1 MKDPFTNR
9 RIRSHS
15 IMKNHFKPT
24 LLACSL
30 GAALLQAAPV
40 TLLLEAEQFT
50 RKGGWQVD
58 TQFIET
64 MGSPYLI
71 AHGMGEPVKNAETD
85 FDVPASGSYKV
96 WVRTIDWSEALGRP
110 GGAGRFSL
118 AIGGK
123 TLGGELGSGMPV
135 WNWQEAGAVDLEKG
149 KTILSLQDLS
159 GYNGRVD
166 AVLISNESSFI
177 PPQKFLLEDRITSK
191 IPGAPAS
198 IEDAGEYDLVV
209 IGGGYGGLGAA
220 ISAARMGVK
229 VALIQNREVLGGNGS
244 SEIRVWAMGD
254 LPPSEYLMADI
265 IREIEDKAK
274 ASPAPAEQFVDDKK
288 LNVVQAE
295 KNITLFLGH
304 HAYGLEMKDKE
315 ISAVN
320 LLEVKTGKLKQV
332 NGTLFAD
339 CTGHG
344 FIGQWAG
351 ADLVMT
357 EKGRMGMSN
366 MWMWKNTDSPSNFRE
381 EPWMLKL
388 NESGF
393 PYPQRNHAQWFWES
407 GFDAHPIRDLEQIRD
422 WNLLA
427 SYSAWNAIKNHGIY
441 AARDPQQHK
450 NAQLEWLAYVGGTRE
465 TQQLLG
471 DVVLSETDID
481 QKKPFPDGCVL
492 TTWSIDLHV
501 PHPDFTKANPERPFI
516 SKDIQRFAVD
526 KKIGYPI
533 PYRCFYSRNVP
544 NLFMAGRNISVTRE
558 ALGTIRV
565 MKTIGMM
572 GVAVGRAA
580 AICKVH
586 DCKPRDVYE
595 DHLNEVKTLWRTPGQ
610 KRFESI
616 DELRKS
622 IAERTVSR
630 R

>member
-1 MKDPFTNR
+1 
-9 RIRSHS
+9 
-15 IMKNHFKPT
+15 MKNALKLT
-24 LLACSL
+24 LAACLL
-30 GAALLQAAPV
+30 GVALLQAAPV
-40 TLLLEAEQFT
+40 TLLLEAEQFP

-58 TQFIET
+58 TQFIEM

-71 AHGMGEPVKNAETD
+71 AHGLSEPVKDAETD
-85 FDVPASGSYKV
+85 LTVPESGSYKV
-96 WVRTIDWSEALGRP
+96 WVRTLDWSEALGRP
-110 GGAGRFSL
+110 GGAGRFSI
-118 AIGGK
+118 AINGK
-123 TLGGELGSGMPV
+123 PLGGELGSGKPV
-135 WNWQEAGAVDLEKG
+135 WDWQEAGAVALEKG
-149 KTILSLQDLS
+149 TSTLSLKDLS

-166 AVLISNESSFI
+166 AVLLSSDTAFV
-177 PPQKFLLEDRITSK
+177 PPGKFLLEDRIASK
-191 IPGAPAS
+191 LPGAPAAVA
-198 IEDAGEYDLVV
+198 DAGHYDLVV

-220 ISAARMGVK
+220 ISAARMGCK

-244 SEIRVWAMGD
+244 SEIRVWAKGD

-274 ASPAPAEQFVDDKK
+274 SSPASPEQFVDDKK
-288 LNVVQAE
+288 LQVVQAE
-295 KNITLFLGH
+295 KNITLLLGH
-304 HAYGLEMKDKE
+304 HAHGLELKGKE
-315 ISAVN
+315 IAAVK
-320 LLEVKTGKLKQV
+320 LLEVKTGKLKRV
-332 NGTLFAD
+332 TGTLFAD

-344 FIGQWAG
+344 SIGQWAG
-351 ADLVMT
+351 ADLVMPD
-357 EKGRMGMSN
+357 KGRMGMSN
-366 MWMWKNTDSPSNFRE
+366 MWMWKNTDAPAGFRE
-381 EPWMLKL
+381 EPWMIKL
-388 NESGF
+388 DESGF
-393 PYPQRNHAQWFWES
+393 PYPQRNHAEWFWES
-407 GFDAHPIRDLEQIRD
+407 GFDAHPINELEQIRD

-427 SYSAWNAIKNHGIY
+427 SYSAWNAIKNHGAY

-450 NAQLEWLAYVGGTRE
+450 NARLDWLAYVGGTRE

-471 DVVLSETDID
+471 DMVLSETEID
-481 QKKPFPDGCVL
+481 AKKEFPDGCVL

-501 PHPDFTKANPERPFI
+501 PHPVFTKANLERPFI
-516 SKDIQRFAVD
+516 SKAIHRFAVD

-580 AICKVH
+580 AICKLH

-595 DHLNEVKTLWRTPGQ
+595 DHLDEVKVLWRAPGH

-622 IAERTVSR
+622 IAEGVASSR
-630 R
+630 

>member
-1 MKDPFTNR
+1 MKTPL
-9 RIRSHS
+9 
-15 IMKNHFKPT
+15 KLT
-24 LLACSL
+24 LLASSL
-30 GAALLQAAPV
+30 GAALLHAAPV
-40 TLLLEAEQFT
+40 TLLIEAEQFT

-71 AHGMGEPVKNAETD
+71 AHGMGVPVEDAETD
-85 FDVPASGSYKV
+85 LEVPENGSYKV
-96 WVRTIDWSEALGRP
+96 WVRTLDWSEALGRP
-110 GGAGRFSL
+110 GGAGRFSI
-118 AIGGK
+118 AVNGK
-123 TLGGELGSGMPV
+123 PLGGELGSGKPV
-135 WNWQEAGAVDLEKG
+135 WDWQEAGSVDLEKG
-149 KTILSLQDLS
+149 KTTVGLKDLS
-159 GYNGRVD
+159 GFNGRVD
-166 AVLISNESSFI
+166 ALMLSNDPAFT
-177 PPQKFLLEDRITSK
+177 PPGKFLLEDRIVSK
-191 IPGAPAS
+191 LPGAPAPA
-198 IEDAGEYDLVV
+198 ENAGEYDLVV

-254 LPPSEYLMADI
+254 LPPSEFLMADI

-274 ASPAPAEQFVDDKK
+274 SSPAPAEQFVDDKK
-288 LNVVQAE
+288 LRVVQAE
-295 KNITLFLGH
+295 KNITLLLGH
-304 HAYGLEMKDKE
+304 HAYGLEMKGGE

-320 LLEVKTGKLKQV
+320 LLEVKSGKIKQV
-332 NGTLFAD
+332 KGKLFAD

-351 ADLVMT
+351 AELVMA
-357 EKGRMGMSN
+357 ENGRMGMSN
-366 MWMWKNTDSPSNFRE
+366 MWMWKNTDGPSDFRE
-381 EPWMLKL
+381 EPWMIKL
-388 NESGF
+388 DESGF
-393 PYPQRNHAQWFWES
+393 PYPKRNHAEWFWEG
-407 GFDAHPIRDLEQIRD
+407 GFNAHPIRDLEQTRD

-427 SYSAWNAIKNHGIY
+427 SYSAWSAIKNHGAY

-450 NAQLEWLAYVGGTRE
+450 NARLDWLAYVGGTRE

-471 DVVLSETDID
+471 DVVLSDTEID
-481 QKKPFPDGCVL
+481 EKKPFPDGCVL

-501 PHPDFTKANPERPFI
+501 PHPTYTKANPERPFI
-516 SKDIQRFAVD
+516 SKDIHRFAVD
-526 KKIGYPI
+526 KKVGYPI

-580 AICKVH
+580 AICKLH

-595 DHLNEVKTLWRTPGQ
+595 DHLDEVKTLWRTPGQ
-610 KRFESI
+610 TRFETI

-622 IAERTVSR
+622 IAEKPVSSR
-630 R
+630 

>member
-1 MKDPFTNR
+1 MKLPP
-9 RIRSHS
+9 IL
-15 IMKNHFKPT
+15 T
-24 LLACSL
+24 LLASSL
-30 GAALLQAAPV
+30 GAAFLQAEPV
-40 TLLLEAEQFT
+40 TLLLETEQFA

-71 AHGMGEPVKNAETD
+71 AHGLGVPVDNAETD
-85 FDVPASGSYKV
+85 LEVPAGGSYKV
-96 WVRTIDWSEALGRP
+96 WVRTLDWSEALGRP

-118 AIGGK
+118 LIGGK
-123 TLGGELGSGMPV
+123 PLGRELGSGKPA
-135 WNWQEAGAVDLEKG
+135 WDWQEAGSVDLKQG
-149 KTILSLQDLS
+149 KTTLALNDLS
-159 GYNGRVD
+159 GFNGRVD
-166 AVLISNESSFI
+166 AVLLSNDPAFV
-177 PPQKFLLEDRITSK
+177 PPAKFLLEDRIASK
-191 IPGAPAS
+191 LPGAPAS

-244 SEIRVWAMGD
+244 SEIRVWAKGD

-265 IREIEDKAK
+265 IREIEDQAK
-274 ASPAPAEQFVDDKK
+274 SSPAPAEQFVDDKK
-288 LNVVQAE
+288 LKVVQAE
-295 KNITLFLGH
+295 KNITLLMGH
-304 HAYGLEMKDKE
+304 HAYGLELKGKE

-320 LLEVKTGKLKQV
+320 LLEVKTGRLKQV
-332 NGTLFAD
+332 RGTLFAD

-351 ADLVMT
+351 ADLVMPA
-357 EKGRMGMSN
+357 KGRMGMSN
-366 MWMWKNTDSPSNFRE
+366 MWMWENTDTPSDFRE

-388 NESGF
+388 GESGF
-393 PYPQRNHAQWFWES
+393 PYPQRNHAEWFWES
-407 GFDAHPIRDLEQIRD
+407 GFDAHPIKELEQTRD

-450 NAQLEWLAYVGGTRE
+450 NARLDWLACVGGTRE

-471 DVVLSETDID
+471 DVVLSDKEID
-481 QKKPFPDGCVL
+481 DKKPFPDGCVL

-501 PHPDFTKANPERPFI
+501 PQEKYLKTSPDRPFI
-516 SKDIQRFAVD
+516 SKAIHRFAVD

-580 AICKVH
+580 AICKLH

-595 DHLNEVKTLWRTPGQ
+595 DHLEEVKTLWRSPG
-610 KRFESI
+610 KTSFESI
-616 DELRKS
+616 DELRKT
-622 IAERTVSR
+622 IAGKAVPSR
-630 R
+630 

>member
-1 MKDPFTNR
+1 
-9 RIRSHS
+9 
-15 IMKNHFKPT
+15 MKNPLT
-24 LLACSL
+24 LALLA
-30 GAALLQAAPV
+30 GPWAAAVLQAAPV
-40 TLLLEAEQFT
+40 TLLLEAEQFS

-71 AHGMGEPVKNAETD
+71 AHGLGEPVEDAETD
-85 FDVPASGSYKV
+85 LEVPESGSYKV
-96 WVRTIDWSEALGRP
+96 WVRTLDWSEALGRP

-123 TLGGELGSGMPV
+123 PLGGELGSGKPV
-135 WNWQEAGAVDLEKG
+135 WDWQEAGTVDLEKG
-149 KTILSLQDLS
+149 KTTLSLKDLS
-159 GYNGRVD
+159 GYDGRVD
-166 AVLISNESSFI
+166 AVLLSNDASFV
-177 PPQKFLLEDRITSK
+177 PPGKFLLEDRIASK
-191 IPGAPAS
+191 IPGAPAAV
-198 IEDAGEYDLVV
+198 EDAGNYDLVV

-274 ASPAPAEQFVDDKK
+274 FSPAPAEQFVDDQK
-288 LNVVQAE
+288 LKVVQAE
-295 KNITLFLGH
+295 KNITLMMGH

-332 NGTLFAD
+332 KGTLFAD

-351 ADLVMT
+351 ADLVMP

-366 MWMWKNTDSPSNFRE
+366 MWMWKNTAAPSDFRE

-388 NESGF
+388 GESGF
-393 PYPQRNHAQWFWES
+393 PYPHRNHAEWFWES
-407 GFDAHPIRDLEQIRD
+407 GFDAHPIKELEQTRD

-427 SYSAWNAIKNHGIY
+427 SYSAWSAIKNHGVY
-441 AARDPQQHK
+441 ASRDPQQHK
-450 NAQLEWLAYVGGTRE
+450 NARLDWLAYVGGTRE

-471 DVVLSETDID
+471 DVILSDTEID
-481 QKKPFPDGCVL
+481 GKKPFPDGCVL

-501 PHPDFTKANPERPFI
+501 PQEKYLKATPERPFI
-516 SKDIQRFAVD
+516 STAIHRFAVD

-580 AICKVH
+580 AICKLH

-595 DHLNEVKTLWRTPGQ
+595 DHLDEVKRLWRTPGQ
-610 KRFESI
+610 KRFDSI

-622 IAERTVSR
+622 IAEGPVSSR
-630 R
+630 